1 MEKPHTHK
9 HCVLYSMDSPSK
21 KRPRSEEEDGEEG
34 ATTVDSGVTVA
45 VTPLGSGRSSSS
57 NSSSSSSMFQ
67 TNSGQSGDEFVLL
80 GQGAEGKVYK
90 TTFMSRNVI
99 VKERVSKGYRLPE
112 LDKKLNKSRLLQ
124 ESRCMAKCRKA
135 AVPIPTLYVVDQEKS
150 TLIMEEIEGDTLKA
164 ILRKHAATQYQG
176 ECLELARQ
184 TGATIG
190 RMHDVDVGKCLHEFL
205 NS

>member
-45 VTPLGSGRSSSS
+45 VTPLGSGSSSSS

-67 TNSGQSGDEFVLL
+67 TNSGQSDEFVLL